1 MGISEF
7 LIEAY
12 QPIQLL
18 RESKFVYFS
27 NIISSNAFDFLLVI
41 AAIVSTIYLYIGLRM
56 LFFYK
61 KRSTNYNHIEDNDL
75 PFVTIQIPTYNE
87 PAAINCAARCLEN
100 DYPKDKYEI
109 LIGDDSKDPKISKM
123 LGDFAKL
130 HDNIRVIK
138 REDNIGFKAGNL
150 NNMLNYSNGEILV
163 LFDSD
168 FLPPKDFLKKIVA
181 PFNKS
186 DKIAAVQARWSFIKP
201 NKNLVSLLSST
212 ILSVIHNLVLP
223 LIYRK
228 SKITFICGSA
238 EAVKKSTLKKLGGWK
253 SGSFTEDIDYSLRL
267 LKNGYKIVYLE
278 DLECKGEVPYTPK
291 DFYKQQMRWAYGV
304 IRAYIDH
311 GMDIFRT
318 KSLRVKDKTFI
329 LFFGSGYLISF
340 LLVALFITGFTAFI
354 THWPEPLNFSEF
366 IYYTTRNIVVTS
378 GLIFASSVALV
389 KRNNLKKIW
398 YMVAASFSYGLVVL
412 YYVNKGIFKALLNKP
427 MKWHLLNKEGN
438 KVKT

>member
-12 QPIQLL
+12 QPILLL

-41 AAIVSTIYLYIGLRM
+41 AAIVSTIYLYIGIRM
-56 LFFYK
+56 LLFYK
-61 KRSTNYNHIEDNDL
+61 KKSINYKVKEEDL

-87 PAAINCAARCLEN
+87 PAAIQCAIKCLEN

-123 LGDFAKL
+123 LKDFAKL
-130 HDNIRVIK
+130 HNNVRVIK
-138 REDNIGFKAGNL
+138 RKDNIGFKAGNL

-168 FLPPKDFLKKIVA
+168 FLPPKDFLRRIIA

-186 DKIAAVQARWSFIKP
+186 NKIAAVQARWSFIKP
-201 NKNLVSLLSST
+201 NKNLISLLSST

-238 EAVKKSTLKKLGGWK
+238 EAVKKSILKRLGGWK
-253 SGSFTEDIDYSLRL
+253 SGSFTEDIDYSLRI

-311 GMDIFRT
+311 GLDVFKT
-318 KSLRVKDKTFI
+318 KDLRLKDKTFI
-329 LFFGSGYLISF
+329 FFFGSGYLISF
-340 LLVALFITGFTAFI
+340 LLVALFITGFIAFI
-354 THWPEPLNFSEF
+354 THMPEPLNISEF
-366 IYYTTRNIVVTS
+366 MYYTTRNILVTS

-389 KRNNLKKIW
+389 KKDNLKKVWHMI
-398 YMVAASFSYGLVVL
+398 AASFSYGLVVM
-412 YYVNKGIFKALLNKP
+412 YYVNKGMFKALFNKP
-427 MKWHLLNKEGN
+427 MQWHLLKKEGN
-438 KVKT
+438 KVKI